1 LRVHRGV
8 FTFERARK
16 EARRRSWM
24 AEEKRK
30 EEAKGAEEERSPEEL
45 LEHLEKELE
54 EARKE
59 AQEHYDK
66 FLRLYAEFE
75 NYKKRVAREK
85 ADLVKYG
92 NEELLREL
100 LPVVD
105 NLERALEHAKKK
117 GDPEAIIEGV
127 ELVLEQFLQVLRRFG
142 VEPIAAVG
150 EQFDPERHEAVA
162 EEATDE
168 AAPGEVIAEVQ
179 KGYMLNDRLLRP
191 AKVVVAKEK
200 GEVATSD

>member
-1 LRVHRGV
+1 
-8 FTFERARK
+8 
-16 EARRRSWM
+16 M

-127 ELVLEQFLQVLRRFG
+127 ELVLNQFCQVLRRFG

-168 AAPGEVIAEVQ
+168 AAPGEVISEVQ